1 MTTTN
6 QSRLFENKL
15 KKREILEMPWNNMDM
30 DLGHNS
36 SKGGLIIQL
45 INKRP
50 GEIGEGRQE
59 LLYLNALKNLN

>member
-1 MTTTN
+1 
-6 QSRLFENKL
+6 
-15 KKREILEMPWNNMDM
+15 MPWNNMDM

-59 LLYLNALKNLN
+59 LLYLNALKNLTRNSDSI